1 MTRYSL
7 CNTEYTANCNLVFT
21 FVQEVVPRLQLYDN
35 HDLTAPKHWRIG
47 MMLSTEPTKQI
58 AFCHVPKASS
68 STWMKAFGSMNHIK
82 IRAGETDHKIV
93 TSPNI
98 SIHATTYYDMKL
110 LNELPQFKF
119 IFVRH
124 PFERLGS
131 FFHMFYYQIFYP
143 NKIQKEWKEHLIKHQ
158 QILVD
163 YEIRHMNKLGKDT
176 KNETLFQ
183 RFADIVIH
191 QVSTSNTIS
200 QTHFWPYTELCRAC
214 LVSYDFI
221 GNVET
226 FDDDI
231 QKIADRFPKN
241 QVLQEMRNSK
251 RLNCRSNCGANDFSS
266 KYEGDYKQL
275 KQETIVRLYE
285 IYKNDF
291 EFGGYDYPHT
301 YIDYGIP

>member
-1 MTRYSL
+1 MIAVLQTR
-7 CNTEYTANCNLVFT
+7 
-21 FVQEVVPRLQLYDN
+21 
-35 HDLTAPKHWRIG
+35 
-47 MMLSTEPTKQI
+47 
-58 AFCHVPKASS
+58 HV
-68 STWMKAFGSMNHIK
+68 
-82 IRAGETDHKIV
+82 
-93 TSPNI
+93 
-98 SIHATTYYDMKL
+98 
-110 LNELPQFKF
+110 
-119 IFVRH
+119 
-124 PFERLGS
+124 
-131 FFHMFYYQIFYP
+131 
-143 NKIQKEWKEHLIKHQ
+143 
-158 QILVD
+158 
-163 YEIRHMNKLGKDT
+163 
-176 KNETLFQ
+176 
-183 RFADIVIH
+183 
-191 QVSTSNTIS
+191 S

-301 YIDYGIP
+301 YIGSRIYPWLYLNARESVYQKHEREKETIL